1 MTNYISFSLYGEG
14 SFYHKGAI
22 ANVKLCSTIYPEWT
36 PIFYVGGGVPEL
48 VTSELT
54 SNGALVVEG
63 SDELSKNKKAWRFA
77 AALIE
82 DTEKVI
88 FRDVDSR
95 INPRERACV
104 DSWLKSGKP
113 VHIMRDHPYHANWI
127 NAGMWGLEA
136 NVGKNYVSK
145 ILSIAQGTE
154 VDEDQYLLAKEL
166 YWYCR
171 NQTFVHDSFFR
182 REKWAKPFPTPRE
195 SSQFV
200 GERIDEEGKP
210 ETEMREMLIRYEQS
224 NFLRFQLLAQDWKR
238 TRTQQKLPP
247 KDS

>member
-14 SFYHKGAI
+14 SFYQVGAI

-36 PIFYVGGGVPEL
+36 PIFYVGEEVPER
-48 VTSELT
+48 VTTELM
-54 SNGALVVEG
+54 SHGALIAEG

-82 DTEKVI
+82 DAERVI

-113 VHIMRDHPYHANWI
+113 LHIMRDHPYHANWI
-127 NAGMWGLEA
+127 NAGMWGIEA
-136 NVGKNYVSK
+136 SVAKNYVSK

-154 VDEDQYLLAKEL
+154 IDEDQYLLAREL
-166 YWYCR
+166 YWLFR
-171 NQTFVHDSFFR
+171 NQTFAHDSFFR
-182 REKWAKPFPTPRE
+182 REKWAEPFPTARE
-195 SSQFV
+195 GGQFV
-200 GERIDEEGKP
+200 GERINEEGKP
-210 ETEMREMLIRYEQS
+210 ETEMREMLIRYERS
-224 NFLRFQLLAQDWKR
+224 SLLRFQLLALDWRR
-238 TRTQQKLPP
+238 TRNQQKLMA